1 MLCLLRGRVTTE
13 SAEIT
18 EVEES
23 VRESRGGLV
32 CWTKEKHCSR
42 RRDLA
47 GLGRSSAAPVQD
59 RPRLGERVVLS
70 GLEGLAHDAVDGL
83 GAEVA

>member
-1 MLCLLRGRVTTE
+1 M
-13 SAEIT
+13 
-18 EVEES
+18 EES
-23 VRESRGGLV
+23 VRGLRGDSFVGP
-32 CWTKEKHCSR
+32 KEKHCSR